1 MKNDFFIIDKS
12 QIVSVINQTFH
23 FIDKRLVEHGER
35 VAYIVWEML
44 KHSDESLKIQVD
56 LLLILSVLHD
66 IGAYKTKEIDEMV
79 SFDSKEVWNHSIYG
93 YLFLKN
99 MSPLGDMAEAIL
111 YHHLDYKDYYRV
123 DSPYLDY
130 AALIYLADR
139 LDILIVNSGED
150 IDFDFIY
157 QSSGTRF
164 KPEYVDLMCKVNL
177 DEMVK
182 NLRDGTYKN
191 DIEEI
196 IENIDISTEVA
207 FEYLKMMA
215 FSIDFRSE
223 YTVAHT
229 INTTAISNEL
239 GKKLNL
245 SKEELSKIYV
255 GALLHDIGK
264 IAIDPDIVEFQGKLT
279 PEQMEVMKLHVNYTF
294 SIIHGVVDTDIC
306 NIATRHHEKLDGSG
320 YPKGLK
326 EAELTISEQI
336 IAVADIVSALTSKR
350 SYKEPFSKKKT
361 LNIIKEMQEKNQLSY
376 MVCQLILSDFDEIMR
391 ITDINRNPI
400 IELYWNMQKSYVE
413 LSERL
418 MTTSVNRAYEIS

>member
-44 KHSDESLKIQVD
+44 KNSDESLKIQMD
-56 LLLILSVLHD
+56 SLLILSVLHD
-66 IGAYKTKEIDEMV
+66 IGAYKTKEIDEMM
-79 SFDSKEVWNHSIYG
+79 SFDSREVWNHSIYG

-123 DSPYLDY
+123 DSKYLDY

-139 LDILIVNSGED
+139 LDILIVNSGDEV
-150 IDFDFIY
+150 DFDFIRK
-157 QSSGTRF
+157 SSGTRF
-164 KPEYVDLMCKVNL
+164 KPEYVDLIFRANL
-177 DEMVK
+177 NK
-182 NLRDGTYKN
+182 ILKKLRDGTYKK
-191 DIEEI
+191 DIEEVI
-196 IENIDISTEVA
+196 KNIDINAEVA

-215 FSIDFRSE
+215 FSVDFRSE

-229 INTTAISNEL
+229 INTTAISSEL

-264 IAIDPDIVEFQGKLT
+264 IAIDPDIVEFQGRLT
-279 PEQMEVMKLHVNYTF
+279 PEQMEIMKLHVEYTF
-294 SIIHGVVDTDIC
+294 DIVHGVVDTDIC
-306 NIATRHHEKLDGSG
+306 NLATRHHEKLDGSG

-326 EAELTISEQI
+326 EIDLTISEQI

-350 SYKEPFSKKKT
+350 SYKEPFPKEKT
-361 LNIIKEMQEKNQLSY
+361 LSIIKEMQEKNQLSY
-376 MVCQLILSDFDEIMR
+376 GVCELILSDFDEIMT

-400 IELYWNMQKSYVE
+400 IELYWDMQKSYVE
-413 LSERL
+413 LHERI
-418 MTTSVNRAYEIS
+418 MTTIVNIDY